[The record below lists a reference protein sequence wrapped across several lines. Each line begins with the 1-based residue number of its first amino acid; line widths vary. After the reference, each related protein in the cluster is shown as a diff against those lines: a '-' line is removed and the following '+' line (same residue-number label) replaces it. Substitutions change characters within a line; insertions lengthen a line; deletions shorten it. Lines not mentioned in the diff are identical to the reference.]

1 MHTRL
6 SRQSL
11 RRRGED
17 WYADTSREPIRDETL
32 REGLIE
38 IGAVISRS
46 GVATTSSRPRYA
58 LTRPFADLF
67 DPNLIG
73 SEFGRAVEEW
83 QDTYLSK
90 AARTRVT
97 LVRRGIAASADSIF
111 VTLPNGE
118 SRRMESGP
126 SAYIAKAVV
135 EEFAPRFL
143 ESPGLLWL
151 SESGTKVVAKDEALA
166 ASIGL
171 VFSPDKNLP
180 DLVLVDRGERFL
192 LVFVEI
198 VATDGAI
205 TASRRAA
212 LQLIASGAGF
222 EAEDVAFVTAY
233 SDRGASAARKTVP
246 MLAWDSFAWFASE
259 PDHILVM
266 QGSRREHRRLRDL
279 M

>member
-1 MHTRL
+1 MAASTVFAMLYVGAVEGTDRFLAPKQVYRMTDRQAVKRTDRERHDYAHT
-6 SRQSL
+6 SL
-11 RRRGED
+11 KAKFKAPGKD

-180 DLVLVDRGERFL
+180 DLVLVDRG
-192 LVFVEI
+192 
-198 VATDGAI
+198 D
-205 TASRRAA
+205 ASYW
-212 LQLIASGAGF
+212 S
-222 EAEDVAFVTAY
+222 
-233 SDRGASAARKTVP
+233 S
-246 MLAWDSFAWFASE
+246 
-259 PDHILVM
+259 
-266 QGSRREHRRLRDL
+266 
-279 M
+279 